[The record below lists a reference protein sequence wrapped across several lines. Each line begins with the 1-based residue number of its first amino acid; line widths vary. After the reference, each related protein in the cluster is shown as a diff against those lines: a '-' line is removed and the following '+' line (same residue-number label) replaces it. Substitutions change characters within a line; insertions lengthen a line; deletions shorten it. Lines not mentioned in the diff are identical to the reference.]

1 MASFPTSVKT
11 FTSKSAGQTVASAHM
26 NDVQDEVNAIE
37 AGYLQGSARLNSS
50 HSTLAALSVAGGS
63 TFTSRPLMPPPE
75 MALVYLE
82 STGAV
87 ASSALSTVAW
97 NAQSF
102 VGNSSMH
109 STGTNP
115 QRLIPQTTGMFQAIC
130 QVLFTANA
138 NLSARNVAIDD
149 SSGGQ
154 IAVARVSSNS
164 DTPYLTVIGY
174 KRFDQVGGYLTARLQ
189 FAGGSTVSVSTGV
202 GNTWFALQKL

>member
-82 STGAV
+82 AIKDIG
-87 ASSALSTVAW
+87 SSANSTFAWTAQGFLS
-97 NAQSF
+97 
-102 VGNSSMH
+102 NSSLH

-115 QRLIPQTTGMFQAIC
+115 NRITPQTTGVFQAVVQIAGSSHAAS
-130 QVLFTANA
+130 VRHIL
-138 NLSARNVAIDD
+138 IED
-149 SSGGQ
+149 SSGGAVG
-154 IAVARVSSNS
+154 IAFQSTNNRISYVTA
-164 DTPYLTVIGY
+164 TGY
-174 KRFDQVGGYLTARLQ
+174 KRFDEVGGYLTARIVTD
-189 FAGGSTVSVSTGV
+189 GTSTQSFSSGF
-202 GNTWFALQKL
+202 GNSYMAVHKL